1 MNEFVYSYP
10 TKVCF
15 GEGAAAKHLPSE
27 LVKIGKTVCRR

>member
-15 GEGAAAKHLPSE
+15 GEGAAKHLPSE